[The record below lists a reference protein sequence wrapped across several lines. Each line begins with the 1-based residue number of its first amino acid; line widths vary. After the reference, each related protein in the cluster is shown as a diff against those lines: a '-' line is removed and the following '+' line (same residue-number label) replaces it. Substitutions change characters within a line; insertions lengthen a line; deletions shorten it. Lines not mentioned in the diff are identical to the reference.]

1 MAEDQGYIVV
11 DPRVLAA
18 VRELLWVDLVDKH
31 LQPVLR
37 LVLQVVRVDPTSGNV
52 VINAKL
58 VRDLEEPPDRLTK

>member
-37 LVLQVVRVDPTSGNV
+37 LVLQVVRVDPTSGNL
-52 VINAKL
+52 VINAQL
-58 VRDLEEPPDRLTK
+58 VRGLDDNPKVV